1 MYVPC
6 NHIGTLFEYLWKS
19 STACNFSELSIL
31 DCDFI
36 FSNVCLIYYIP
47 VSMHVALTAD
57 LSKVLRKSSKI
68 YKATP
73 GGRRLP
79 EREAVKTGG
88 GPKPPELKDEEEK
101 VSHKI
106 CIINNHCA

>member
-19 STACNFSELSIL
+19 STACNFSEMSIF
-31 DCDFI
+31 DCDFV

-57 LSKVLRKSSKI
+57 LSKVL
-68 YKATP
+68 
-73 GGRRLP
+73 
-79 EREAVKTGG
+79 KTITLVFVAS
-88 GPKPPELKDEEEK
+88 PL
-101 VSHKI
+101 
-106 CIINNHCA
+106 NT